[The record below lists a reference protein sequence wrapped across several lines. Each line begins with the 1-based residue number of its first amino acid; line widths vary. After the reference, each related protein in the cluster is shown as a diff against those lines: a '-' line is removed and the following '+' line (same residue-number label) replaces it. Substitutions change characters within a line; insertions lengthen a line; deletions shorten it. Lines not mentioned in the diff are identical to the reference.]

1 MLSRQ
6 SPTNTNPNHNHND
19 RPAIM
24 MLEADALPS
33 SSTTTTPTTRKHDDA
48 DDATTPGPPPAA
60 AVEDPPLAPTDKD
73 STSSTLTH
81 KGTLD
86 ILFLGT
92 GVSIAVP
99 NMGHVLQNDC
109 ATCLRA
115 HTEPASKDRRN
126 NVSIAV
132 LVNGTGQGP
141 TDTNRDCILVDAG
154 KTLRD
159 SILRRF
165 PAEGIKSVQALLL
178 THDHADATFG
188 LDDLRDLQK
197 KEHEEGVGIRLVD
210 PPIDVYLQQATFA
223 SIKNQF
229 AYLVSATKWVDEARR
244 LLLRNVPVLAW
255 HPLSSDDAELHVTT
269 SQVPVRAFPVHHG
282 GDYVSLGFTFGRPG
296 EFVYISDVKFIPP
309 SSLAFLQS
317 LPPIQTLVLDCIST
331 ASTLH
336 YSHFN
341 LAEALATVELLK
353 PKQTYLTGM
362 CCEVGKHEELD
373 ERLVKMGYPH
383 VSLAWDGMVVR
394 GVQM

>member
-1 MLSRQ
+1 MHY
-6 SPTNTNPNHNHND
+6 HNHKD
-19 RPAIM
+19 RAGIIM
-24 MLEADALPS
+24 THEAEALLISTSS
-33 SSTTTTPTTRKHDDA
+33 SSTTTTTSRKHA

-60 AVEDPPLAPTDKD
+60 AVDDPPLAPTAT
-73 STSSTLTH
+73 TSSSSSTPE
-81 KGTLD
+81 GTLD

-99 NMGHVLQNDC
+99 NMGHVLQEDC
-109 ATCLRA
+109 PTCLRA

-154 KTLRD
+154 KTMRD

-188 LDDLRDLQK
+188 MDDLRDLQK

-229 AYLVSATKWVDEARR
+229 AYLVSAVGWIDQARR
-244 LLLRNVPVLAW
+244 ILLRNVPVLAW
-255 HPLSSDDAELHVTT
+255 HPLSSDDADLHITA

-296 EFVYISDVKFIPP
+296 EFVYISDVKFIPH

-317 LPPIQTLVLDCIST
+317 LAPIQTLVLDCIST

-341 LAEALATVELLK
+341 LAEALATVDLLK

-362 CCEVGKHEELD
+362 CCEVGEHEELN
-373 ERLVKMGYPH
+373 ERLVKKGYPH

-394 GVQM
+394 GVRM

>member
-1 MLSRQ
+1 M
-6 SPTNTNPNHNHND
+6 PNT
-19 RPAIM
+19 
-24 MLEADALPS
+24 
-33 SSTTTTPTTRKHDDA
+33 STGKYDEA
-48 DDATTPGPPPAA
+48 DDATTARPPPAA
-60 AVEDPPLAPTDKD
+60 AVEDPPLAPTDTD
-73 STSSTLTH
+73 SSSSSAATPS
-81 KGTLD
+81 GTLD
-86 ILFLGT
+86 VLFLGT

-99 NMGHVLQNDC
+99 NMGHVLQKDC

-115 HTEPASKDRRN
+115 HTQPASKDRRN

-141 TDTNRDCILVDAG
+141 SDTNRDCILVDAG
-154 KTLRD
+154 KTMRD
-159 SILRRF
+159 SILRCF

-229 AYLVSATKWVDEARR
+229 AYLVSTHWVDEARR

-255 HPLSSDDAELHVTT
+255 HPLASDDAELHVTA

-341 LAEALATVELLK
+341 LAEALATVDVLK
-353 PKQTYLTGM
+353 PKQAYLTGM
-362 CCEVGKHEELD
+362 CCEVGKHEELN
-373 ERLVKMGYPH
+373 EKLVKMGYPH

-394 GVQM
+394 GVRM

>member
-1 MLSRQ
+1 MTLG
-6 SPTNTNPNHNHND
+6 
-19 RPAIM
+19 
-24 MLEADALPS
+24 ADPLPFS
-33 SSTTTTPTTRKHDDA
+33 CTSTSTTRKHGA
-48 DDATTPGPPPAA
+48 DDATTLGPPPAA
-60 AVEDPPLAPTDKD
+60 AVEDPPLAPTNMD
-73 STSSTLTH
+73 STTPSSTP

-86 ILFLGT
+86 VLFLGT

-99 NMGHVLQNDC
+99 NMGHVLQEDC
-109 ATCLRA
+109 AICLRA
-115 HTEPASKDRRN
+115 HSEPTSKDRRN

-132 LVNGTGQGP
+132 LVNGTGEGP

-154 KTLRD
+154 KTMRD

-165 PAEGIKSVQALLL
+165 PAEGIKSVQTLLL

-197 KEHEEGVGIRLVD
+197 KEHVEGSGIRLVD
-210 PPIDVYLQQATFA
+210 PPIDVFLQRATYA
-223 SIKNQF
+223 TIKKQF
-229 AYLVSATKWVDEARR
+229 AYLVSATPWIDESRR

-255 HPLSSDDAELHVTT
+255 HPLSSDDAELHVTA
-269 SQVPVRAFPVHHG
+269 SQVPVRTFPVLHG

-296 EFVYISDVKFIPP
+296 EFVYISDVKLIPP

-341 LAEALATVELLK
+341 MAEALATVDLLK
-353 PKQTYLTGM
+353 PRQAYLTGM
-362 CCEVGKHEELD
+362 CCEVGNHEELN
-373 ERLVKMGYPH
+373 ERLLKMGYPH

-394 GVQM
+394 GVKM